1 MIDIAD
7 NQRPM
12 LELVGL
18 RKRFGDTEV
27 VREVSLELPRG
38 ALLTLL
44 GPSGCGK
51 STLLRMIAGFV
62 EPSSGHVVV
71 NGRSVT
77 NLRPE
82 QRPTAMVF
90 QSYAL
95 FPHMTVYDNVAFGLK
110 LRKVEKAELKRKVM
124 DTLSLVRMES
134 FAGRYP
140 AELSGGQQQ
149 RVALAR
155 CLVLQPEILLLDEP
169 FGALD
174 RQLRDQMQTELRKLQ
189 KHLGVTMLVVT
200 HDQNEALVLSDLV
213 AVMNGGQIVQCGSP
227 ADVYDRPENRFVASF
242 MGVSN
247 IIAGQQIGLLSEPRF
262 RMPDGTTLPLGRD
275 ISEKPVTHLAI
286 RPENLDFVATTD
298 PDALLTGKVT
308 FASLIGSAVSYEVDV
323 GGTTLSVLTSRA
335 KGGPAVGDTVGLT
348 AQPDSLIALN
358 G

>member
-1 MIDIAD
+1 MNVIGD

-95 FPHMTVYDNVAFGLK
+95 FPHMTVHDNVAFGLK
-110 LRKVEKAELKRKVM
+110 LRKVEKGEIRRKVM
-124 DTLSLVRMES
+124 DTLSLVRMDG
-134 FAGRYP
+134 FAARYP

-155 CLVLQPEILLLDEP
+155 CLVLEPEILLLDEP

-213 AVMNGGQIVQCGSP
+213 AVMNGGQIVQCGAP
-227 ADVYDRPENRFVASF
+227 ADVYDWPESRFVASF

-247 IIAGQQIGLLSEPRF
+247 IIAGEQIDTGSEQRF
-262 RMPDGTTLPLGRD
+262 RMPGGTTLPLARD
-275 ISEKPVTHLAI
+275 SREKPVTHLAI
-286 RPENLDFVATTD
+286 RPENLAFVAEAD
-298 PDALLTGKVT
+298 PAALLTGKVV
-308 FASLIGSAVSYEVDV
+308 FASLIGSTVSYEVDI

-335 KGGPAVGDTVGLT
+335 KGGPAVGDAVGLT
-348 AQPDSLIALN
+348 VRPDSLIALN

>member
-1 MIDIAD
+1 MTTTTG
-7 NQRPM
+7 NGRPM

-18 RKRFGDTEV
+18 RKRFGEAEV

-71 NGRSVT
+71 NGRRVT

-95 FPHMTVYDNVAFGLK
+95 FPHMTVYNNVAFGLK
-110 LRKVEKAELKRKVM
+110 LRKVERGEMKRKVL
-124 DTLSLVRMES
+124 DALSLVRMDG
-134 FAGRYP
+134 FVGRYP

-155 CLVLQPEILLLDEP
+155 CLVLEPEILLLDEP

-189 KHLGVTMLVVT
+189 KQLGVTMLVVT
-200 HDQNEALVLSDLV
+200 HDQNEALALSDLI
-213 AVMNGGQIVQCGSP
+213 AVMNGGQIVQCGAP

-247 IIAGQQIGLLSEPRF
+247 IIAGEEVCTASGYRFQIPNGQ
-262 RMPDGTTLPLGRD
+262 TLPITRGAK
-275 ISEKPVTHLAI
+275 EAPVTHLAI
-286 RPENLDFVATTD
+286 RPENLRFVEEG
-298 PDALLTGKVT
+298 DADAVLSGKVV
-308 FASLIGSAVSYEVDV
+308 FASLIGSTMSYEVDV
-323 GGTTLSVLTSRA
+323 GATTFSVSTARA
-335 KGGPAVGDTVGLT
+335 KGGPAVGSRVGL
-348 AQPDSLIALN
+348 AVQPDSLITLN